1 MKNRLKFFFA
11 VPLVALYTATAF
23 AQQQPS
29 PPGVADPVKLT
40 ISRQTLLAIGQALQ
54 ELPAKIA
61 NPILNDLQAQLAA
74 ADKAVADEVA
84 KKAEEAKKT
93 EPPPKSADQKAD

>member
-1 MKNRLKFFFA
+1 MNNIKYVSVAVLLLTVIAFA
-11 VPLVALYTATAF
+11 AM

-29 PPGVADPVKLT
+29 PPGVADPVRLT
-40 ISRQTLLAIGQALQ
+40 VSRQNLLAIGQALQ

-74 ADKAVADEVA
+74 ADQAFAEAA
-84 KKAEEAKKT
+84 KKADEAKKAP
-93 EPPPKSADQKAD
+93 EPPKAPEQKAE

>member
-1 MKNRLKFFFA
+1 MKQVRI
-11 VPLVALYTATAF
+11 VLVAILLLTAVVAA

-29 PPGVADPVKLT
+29 PPAIADPVKLT

-74 ADKAVADEVA
+74 ADKAVADEAA
-84 KKAEEAKKT
+84 KKAEEAKKA
-93 EPPPKSADQKAD
+93 EPAPKPADQKAD